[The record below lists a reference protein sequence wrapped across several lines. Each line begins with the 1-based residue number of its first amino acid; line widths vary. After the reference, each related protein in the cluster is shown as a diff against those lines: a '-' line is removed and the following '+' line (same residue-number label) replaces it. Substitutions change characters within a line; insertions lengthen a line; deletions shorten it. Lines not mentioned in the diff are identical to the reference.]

1 MKYGKGKGGWSTKVC
16 RRAHGCGLWRSIS
29 ERWESFSKHL
39 TFVVGDG
46 SHIYIYF
53 WHDRWIEDNPLKT
66 LYPGLYEC
74 SDNKEAHIS
83 DVFVSSNGCNLGF
96 YRNFHDWEL
105 EASFSFLHLVQSW
118 IPGMLEV
125 TVFVGAL
132 MEKSLILGLST
143 IRFRMFLLLF
153 SLEGIW
159 KVKVPKKMAFFMWTI
174 ANSQIL
180 TLDNLMLQGHPLANQ
195 CCMCC
200 CNKESV
206 DHFLIFCP
214 LAHSLWVHML

>member
-1 MKYGKGKGGWSTKVC
+1 M
-16 RRAHGCGLWRSIS
+16 
-29 ERWESFSKHL
+29 
-39 TFVVGDG
+39 VGDG

-83 DVFVSSNGCNLGF
+83 DVFVSSNGCNIGF